1 MCNFDCNKG
10 YCELTDNNYYECKN
24 NTHFSYYWY
33 LCIIPAV
40 LLVLLFVLHCCN
52 KKKLAQ
58 QQAHESKQGQPPM
71 NTNLTGVQGQLITL
85 PDGQVGMFRPLTQ
98 AQLSAVHQS
107 QQVQISAPL
116 FYHRNRLFN
125 SRKLFFLKI
134 LQPFQHTQFNKIF
147 SIHKCPSCLLFS
159 ELSCQYLV

>member
-85 PDGQVGMFRPLTQ
+85 PDGQVGMFKPLTQ

-116 FYHRNRLFN
+116 FYQPQPIIQQQKVVFPQN
-125 SRKLFFLKI
+125 SLTVPTYPVQQNI
-134 LQPFQHTQFNKIF
+134 QYTQMPIMPA
-147 SIHKCPSCLLFS
+147 I
-159 ELSCQYLV
+159 Q